1 MLGSRALFPT
11 LEGRVY
17 LNHAAISPLSTPVCA
32 AMVSCIEDYAARGLG
47 ALPHW
52 MAQREELRVDLGRLL
67 GVPPERIALTGGTS
81 RGLMDLALCLPWQP
95 GDRVLC
101 FQGEFPANV
110 TPWRQAASQFGL
122 ELVLLPQ
129 SLEAL
134 EEELRRGA
142 RLVAV
147 SAVQFSTGRRM
158 PVEEMGLLCHR
169 HGAELAVD
177 GIQAVGAVPLDLAE
191 VDYLAG
197 GSHKWLMGPEGAG
210 YLYVA
215 EGRRL
220 VPRVAGWLSH
230 PEPVDFLLEGEGH
243 LRYDKPIR
251 DEPSALEIGSM
262 NAVGMAGL
270 GAAVKLLLELGVE
283 NIHQHVQSILDPLEQ
298 GLLRRGCRS
307 LRDGSCTLAV
317 QPPIGGIA
325 AARALGEAGIAVSAP
340 DGLLRLAP
348 HWPNSVDQVETV
360 LASVPF

>member
-11 LEGRVY
+11 LEARVY

-32 AMVSCIEDYAARGLG
+32 AMGACIDDYAARGLG
-47 ALPHW
+47 ALPRW
-52 MAQREELRVDLGRLL
+52 MEQREELRADLGRLL
-67 GVPPERIALTGGTS
+67 GVPLERIALTGGTS

-95 GDRVLC
+95 GDRVVC

-122 ELVLLPQ
+122 ELLLLPQ
-129 SLEAL
+129 SVDALEA
-134 EEELRRGA
+134 ELRRGV

-177 GIQAVGAVPLDLAE
+177 GIQAIGAVPLDLAE

-230 PEPVDFLLEGEGH
+230 PEPVDFLLKGAGH

-251 DEPSALEIGSM
+251 DEPSALEIGST

-270 GAAVKLLLELGVE
+270 GAAVKILLELGVE
-283 NIHQHVQSILDPLEQ
+283 SIHQHVQEILDPLEQ
-298 GLLRRGCRS
+298 GLVRRGCTS
-307 LRDGSCTLAV
+307 LRGGSCSLSVRSPIPALDAV
-317 QPPIGGIA
+317 
-325 AARALGEAGIAVSAP
+325 RALGEAGIAVSAP

-348 HWPNSVDQVETV
+348 HWPNSVDQVDTV
-360 LASVPF
+360 LSALPF